1 MISGLDCICYCALF
15 VLLLFIYRCKYFTN
29 EFMLWPIVLG
39 TNHYLFC
46 EKEVIFKEN
55 ILSFVLR
62 KHKCN
67 ASICPLFSYMHFV
80 KFEEKDIFHNNFNK
94 KKKISKQNIQSNK
107 KMVGS
112 IISIEIRSDRF
123 VLVPFK
129 GMIFFHLFNWFHL
142 FFSGEKLQKCF
153 IDFQLFYFSEQNQLM
168 CICVYM
174 QKSRWTHL
182 TCTRTRTMRSL
193 EITK

>member
-1 MISGLDCICYCALF
+1 MDLRIGRRLEAYIYIISGLDYNISCPSLFLMISGLDCICYCALF

-94 KKKISKQNIQSNK
+94 KKKKFQTKYPIKQEN
-107 KMVGS
+107 G
-112 IISIEIRSDRF
+112 
-123 VLVPFK
+123 
-129 GMIFFHLFNWFHL
+129 WFHYINWDSL
-142 FFSGEKLQKCF
+142 WSVCSCTIYRDDFFPF
-153 IDFQLFYFSEQNQLM
+153 I
-168 CICVYM
+168 
-174 QKSRWTHL
+174 
-182 TCTRTRTMRSL
+182 
-193 EITK
+193 

>member
-1 MISGLDCICYCALF
+1 MISGLDCICYRALF

-94 KKKISKQNIQSNK
+94 KKIPNKISNQTRKW
-107 KMVGS
+107 
-112 IISIEIRSDRF
+112 
-123 VLVPFK
+123 LVPLYQLRFALIGLFLYHLK
-129 GMIFFHLFNWFHL
+129 GW
-142 FFSGEKLQKCF
+142 FFSIYLTDF
-153 IDFQLFYFSEQNQLM
+153 IYFSLERN
-168 CICVYM
+168 C
-174 QKSRWTHL
+174 
-182 TCTRTRTMRSL
+182 RSVSL
-193 EITK
+193 IFSYFIFLNRIN